1 MSHRCPYPGCEAHHG
16 DGAVACAVHSSLLSQ
31 PLRHRVAFHALRR
44 KRDATAMH
52 LLREAALMEL
62 VAIRHRLRHQEI
74 MRSLPE
80 VES

>member
-1 MSHRCPYPGCEAHHG
+1 
-16 DGAVACAVHSSLLSQ
+16 
-31 PLRHRVAFHALRR
+31 
-44 KRDATAMH
+44 MH

-80 VES
+80 VEA